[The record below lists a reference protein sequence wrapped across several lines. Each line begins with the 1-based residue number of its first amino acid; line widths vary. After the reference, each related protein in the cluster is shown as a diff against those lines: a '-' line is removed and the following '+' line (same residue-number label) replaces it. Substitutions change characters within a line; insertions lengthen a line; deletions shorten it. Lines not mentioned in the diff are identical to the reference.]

1 MSASDDY
8 LCGRRDAIDE
18 ILHLMGDYAMAGI
31 GDRELRQEL
40 KRMRDEA
47 SRTLTARL
55 KRTRREP
62 LIIEQVLEEEYWR
75 SQDITDAME
84 EQLAE
89 LSKDDPRDPAVEV
102 RRDRIERI
110 LGNQASTREI
120 ITRGLGRTPSER

>member
-8 LCGRRDAIDE
+8 LRGRRDAVDE
-18 ILHLMGDYAMAGI
+18 VLHLMSDYAMAGL
-31 GDRELRQEL
+31 GDRELRREL
-40 KRMRDEA
+40 RRMRDEA
-47 SRTLTARL
+47 SHTLAARL
-55 KRTRREP
+55 KRTVGTP

-75 SQDITDAME
+75 SRDITDAME
-84 EQLAE
+84 EQLAD

-110 LGNQASTREI
+110 LGDQASTREI